1 MTFYAER
8 QGFQALDKEP
18 GGNGGNGCAGI
29 AEDLGADAGD
39 KACARYVSSK
49 IDAVVGSVG
58 VGKMGISFRLVPV
71 EFAVFN
77 DGAAQGGSMA
87 ADEFGGGMDDY
98 VKAMFQRTE
107 EVRGGKGIVDEHRQM
122 MGMGNVADGVKV
134 GDIDGRVAQ
143 GFDVHSLCL
152 FCDGCFDFF
161 RMVRI
166 YEFGMNA
173 QLRKGIGEE
182 FIGAAV
188 EGGSGNDF
196 IAGAGNVQNGVGHS
210 RSAAGYCQACGAS
223 FQGCQSLFQY
233 VLSGVCKTSVNEAGL
248 PKGKEVF
255 PFLCVVEY
263 VGSGLVNRNSSGSCG
278 GIRYLSCMLLKG
290 FKTIFLVCHNNC
302 LRIYFI
308 GYFSVK
314 L

>member
-1 MTFYAER
+1 
-8 QGFQALDKEP
+8 
-18 GGNGGNGCAGI
+18 
-29 AEDLGADAGD
+29 
-39 KACARYVSSK
+39 
-49 IDAVVGSVG
+49 
-58 VGKMGISFRLVPV
+58 
-71 EFAVFN
+71 
-77 DGAAQGGSMA
+77 MA

-196 IAGAGNVQNGVGHS
+196 IAGAGNVQDGVGHS

-233 VLSGVCKTSVNEAGL
+233 VLGGVCKTAVNEAGL
-248 PKGKEVF
+248 PKGK
-255 PFLCVVEY
+255 
-263 VGSGLVNRNSSGSCG
+263 RSSLPVRR
-278 GIRYLSCMLLKG
+278 GIRRKWSGKSEQLWLLWWDPVPVLHAAEGFQNDISCLP
-290 FKTIFLVCHNNC
+290 
-302 LRIYFI
+302 
-308 GYFSVK
+308 
-314 L
+314 